1 MASGAKRILLS
12 PAASPR
18 LQSVNKGMAVF
29 PSPLRVAGE
38 PKLPSCSTPT
48 GLGNVSSATV
58 KKRFAQSDEKPSRSK
73 KKLFDF
79 PRVDI
84 PLTTNHL
91 IDISSPVPYSLHFL
105 LCYNQR
111 SQLTLLIEENMK
123 QFALKVIYCKCM
135 TKSIS
140 PGCLSQQGKIQE
152 IKKMGLTTLKNE
164 QSGLS

>member
-1 MASGAKRILLS
+1 
-12 PAASPR
+12 
-18 LQSVNKGMAVF
+18 MAVF

-38 PKLPSCSTPT
+38 PKLPPCSTPT

-91 IDISSPVPYSLHFL
+91 IDISPPVSHIPVLQPTKPAHFID
-105 LCYNQR
+105 R
-111 SQLTLLIEENMK
+111 REHEAV
-123 QFALKVIYCKCM
+123 F
-135 TKSIS
+135 
-140 PGCLSQQGKIQE
+140 PQGNILQVHDRVFH
-152 IKKMGLTTLKNE
+152 
-164 QSGLS
+164 QVV